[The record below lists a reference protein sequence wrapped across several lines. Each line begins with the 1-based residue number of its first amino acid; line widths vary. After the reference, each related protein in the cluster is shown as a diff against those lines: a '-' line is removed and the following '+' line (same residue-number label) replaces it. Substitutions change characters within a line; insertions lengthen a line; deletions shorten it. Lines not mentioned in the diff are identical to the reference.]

1 MPALLDSAGG
11 ATLTTGEV
19 TQIVVCSDVA
29 PLTVTIIGDISTGVL
44 TMQQRMGKAGTWCTY
59 SPGGV
64 DQTWGTSQTYAGTL
78 AAPTDTHNEV
88 YDVGGCEL
96 RWSLATAGTLVVHV
110 TGVGVHIMPI
120 TYT

>member
-1 MPALLDSAGG
+1 MPALLDSSGG

-19 TQIVVCSDVA
+19 TQIVQCSDIA
-29 PLTVTIIGDISTGVL
+29 PVSVTIIGDISTGTL
-44 TMQQRMGKAGTWCTY
+44 TMQQRMGKTGTWCTY
-59 SPGGV
+59 SPGGS
-64 DQTWGTSQTYAGTL
+64 DQTFTNTTL
-78 AAPTDTHNEV
+78 GAATDTHNEV

-96 RWSLATAGTLVVHV
+96 RWSLATAGTLVIHV

>member
-1 MPALLDSAGG
+1 MPALTDSNGG

-19 TQIVVCSDVA
+19 SQIVQCSDIAGVS
-29 PLTVTIIGDISTGVL
+29 VTIIGDISTGVL
-44 TMQQRMGKAGTWCTY
+44 TMQQRMQKGGTWCTY

-78 AAPTDTHNEV
+78 AAATDTHNEV

-96 RWSLATAGTLVVHV
+96 RFSLATAGTLVIHV
-110 TGVGVHIMPI
+110 TGKGVSIMPI

>member
-1 MPALLDSAGG
+1 MSALLDSNGG

-19 TQIVVCSDVA
+19 TQIVQCTDIGPVS
-29 PLTVTIIGDISTGVL
+29 VTIIGDISTGTL
-44 TMQQRMGKAGTWCTY
+44 TMQQRQVQGGTWCTY

-64 DQTWGTSQTYAGTL
+64 DQTFTNTTL
-78 AAPTDTHNEV
+78 AAATDTHNEI

-96 RWSLATAGTLVVHV
+96 RWSLATAGTLVIHV
-110 TGVGVHIMPI
+110 TGDYAHIKPI

>member
-29 PLTVTIIGDISTGVL
+29 PLTVTIIGDISTGTL
-44 TMQQRMGKAGTWCTY
+44 TMQQRMQKGGTWCTY

-64 DQTWGTSQTYAGTL
+64 DQTFTNTTL
-78 AAPTDTHNEV
+78 GAATDTHNEV

-110 TGVGVHIMPI
+110 SGVGAHIMPI